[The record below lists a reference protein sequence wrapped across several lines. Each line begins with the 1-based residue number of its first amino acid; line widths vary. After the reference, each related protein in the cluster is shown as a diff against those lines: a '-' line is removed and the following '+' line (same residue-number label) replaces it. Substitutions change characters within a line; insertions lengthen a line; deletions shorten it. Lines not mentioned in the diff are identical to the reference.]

1 MLTGWQF
8 AQQLGGYDQYACV
21 EPIVSSVTGDMMIV
35 DEFVEGKSRASTDDV
50 VALFTTLLE
59 RQRQSGIAALQ
70 EDYRQF
76 FGGEREPPELQ
87 QAP

>member
-1 MLTGWQF
+1 M
-8 AQQLGGYDQYACV
+8 
-21 EPIVSSVTGDMMIV
+21 
-35 DEFVEGKSRASTDDV
+35 DEFVEGKSRASIDDA

-76 FGGEREPPELQ
+76 FGGERETAELQ

>member
-8 AQQLGGYDQYACV
+8 AQQLVGYDQYACV
-21 EPIVSSVTGDMMIV
+21 EPIVSFVTGDMMIV
-35 DEFVEGKSRASTDDV
+35 DEFVEGKSRASIDDV

-76 FGGEREPPELQ
+76 FGGEREPAELQ